1 MRLNDKVAL
10 ITGSSSGIGRATA
23 VLFAREGADV
33 VINGRNESKIAAVV
47 KEVESVGRRALG
59 IRANVGSFA
68 EVNAMVEKALTEFGH
83 IDILVSN
90 AGIFHHQSFLAMTEA
105 EWDGVLTVDLKGA
118 FNCARAVINPMMA
131 QKWGRI
137 ICITAISG
145 LAGYRDMTHIAA
157 AKTGVHGF
165 VKALARE
172 VASSGITV
180 NAIAPGLVDTPILVN
195 FSEEEIARYTHAIP
209 VDRIG
214 KPEEIAEA
222 CAYLASDHAGYVTGQ
237 ILNMSG
243 GLLI

>member
-1 MRLNDKVAL
+1 MRLSGKIAL

-23 VLFAREGADV
+23 LLFAREGADV
-33 VINGRNESKIAAVV
+33 VINGRDEHKIATVV
-47 KEVESVGRRALG
+47 KEVTSVGRRALG
-59 IRANVGSFA
+59 RRANVGSFT
-68 EVNAMVEKALTEFGH
+68 EVGAMVEQALTEFGR

-105 EWDGVLTVDLKGA
+105 EWDEVLTVDLKGT
-118 FNCARAVINPMMA
+118 FNCARAVINPMIA
-131 QKWGRI
+131 QRWGRI

-145 LAGYRDMTHIAA
+145 LAGYPNMTHIAA

-195 FSEEEIARYTHAIP
+195 LSEAAIARFTRETP
-209 VDRIG
+209 VGRIG

-237 ILNMSG
+237 VLNMSG